1 MQDKLCGIFEGMSK
15 VIRRK
20 RSDTLVKTIEK
31 KYGVDFLVKT
41 IEKKY
46 GVDLGYR
53 SDAQLHSVLKSEG
66 LPSLSTLL
74 KMTQQKTRRSRR

>member
-1 MQDKLCGIFEGMSK
+1 MTK

-20 RSDTLVKTIEK
+20 RVDT
-31 KYGVDFLVKT
+31 LVKT

-53 SDAQLHSVLKSEG
+53 SDTQLHTALKKEG
-66 LPSLSTLL
+66 LPSLSKLL
-74 KMTQQKTRRSRR
+74 KMTQKKPC

>member
-20 RSDTLVKTIEK
+20 RSDI
-31 KYGVDFLVKT
+31 LVKT